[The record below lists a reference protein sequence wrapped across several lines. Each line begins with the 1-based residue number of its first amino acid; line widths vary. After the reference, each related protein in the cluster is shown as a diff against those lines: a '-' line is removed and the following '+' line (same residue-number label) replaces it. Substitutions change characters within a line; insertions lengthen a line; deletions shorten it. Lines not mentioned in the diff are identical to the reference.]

1 MVIPLILVTGA
12 IFLASLFDQRLFALL
27 GNDPISVLLY
37 GEYWRMVTYMFLH
50 GGVMHL
56 AFNMYAFLLLGS
68 FVERVYGPI
77 RLAVVYF
84 VSGAVAGLSPMVYL
98 YLGKLVMSIGASG
111 GIMGIFG
118 AILASPYRSFV
129 LSKWNITAIIL
140 LNLYGLISNIDVV
153 GHALGFVAGY
163 VLGLAVMRED
173 RWNGA
178 TPLGLPHAENGPR
191 PVSAVPSIAAQAAP
205 LYCWPNPRRS
215 TSPHNGAD
223 AGLTRIA
230 APGIGLAPIG
240 LHMRRSCVTGRPYA

>member
-27 GNDPISVLLY
+27 GNDPISVLVY

-56 AFNMYAFLLLGS
+56 AFNMYAFLLLGG
-68 FVERVYGPI
+68 FVERVYGPL

-84 VSGAVAGLSPMVYL
+84 ASGAVAGLSPLVYL
-98 YLGKLVMSIGASG
+98 YLDKLVVSIGASG

-129 LSKWNITAIIL
+129 LTKWNITAIIL

-163 VLGLAVMRED
+163 VLGLAVMRGD
-173 RWNGA
+173 HWNVPT
-178 TPLGLPHAENGPR
+178 TPLAVERPGHTPGLGLLKP
-191 PVSAVPSIAAQAAP
+191 SALRFSHVQCPGVKATLARLFAAQAP
-205 LYCWPNPRRS
+205 DR
-215 TSPHNGAD
+215 
-223 AGLTRIA
+223 
-230 APGIGLAPIG
+230 
-240 LHMRRSCVTGRPYA
+240 